1 MLLQPAAFAKQ
12 LQPYKHILA
21 VLLRSTCISLAVS
34 SPHQTMSEPAG
45 AVLLRG
51 GRVPQRTLLKLL
63 QPHQQDLAGV
73 LWGCETLSQRE
84 VLLSPASAATLQ
96 ELQDV
101 VRTLHPQPL
110 PWAWWDQWSPAS
122 PASCNLPM
130 PGAAANAGADGL
142 GAAVVQSRRGPQAA
156 LVQPPPHTP
165 PHLPTPKAAPP
176 LSLEAAT
183 HSPLLPG
190 GGSQLPQG
198 AGPSGGGGAD
208 KGPPCSMAALFLQH
222 YLDSLGAQNT
232 FG

>member
-1 MLLQPAAFAKQ
+1 MLLLPLPLL
-12 LQPYKHILA
+12 LQRVLA

-34 SPHQTMSEPAG
+34 SPHQTLSEPAG

-176 LSLEAAT
+176 LSLEAAA

-190 GGSQLPQG
+190 GDSQLPQA

>member
-1 MLLQPAAFAKQ
+1 MLLQPAAFAKE
-12 LQPYKHILA
+12 LQPYKRILA
-21 VLLRSTCISLAVS
+21 VLLRRTCISLAVS
-34 SPHQTMSEPAG
+34 SPHQTLSEPAG

-142 GAAVVQSRRGPQAA
+142 GAAVVQSPRGPQAA

-165 PHLPTPKAAPP
+165 PHLSTPKTAPP
-176 LSLEAAT
+176 LSLDAAV
-183 HSPLLPG
+183 HSPLLPR
-190 GGSQLPQG
+190 GGSQLPQAAG
-198 AGPSGGGGAD
+198 APGGGGAD